1 MFWILAISIAL
12 IAALLIASPLLGRE
26 GEDAAARPNDAEV
39 YRDQL
44 SEVESDAKSGLI
56 DAESAGQARAEIARR
71 LIAAS
76 QDAPRKVSL
85 LGGRQA
91 LMLAVF
97 LCLVVPAAAVALYSQ
112 GGLPEAPDYPLRAR
126 FESPQPDSN
135 ILIRRVELRLEEH
148 PEDGRGWEV
157 LAPVYLKRGQIAESV
172 NAWRNAIK
180 YLGADARRYGG
191 LAETLVVSSK
201 GRVDAEARDA
211 FAKILELVPGDP
223 RARFYLAL
231 AEAQDGKA
239 DAAIAALEALKKDSG
254 PDAPW
259 IEVTDAQIARIRT
272 EKEEAAKAP
281 GNPTQDD
288 VAAAAD
294 MSDEDR
300 MQMIR
305 TMVESLDARLA
316 DDPKNF
322 EGWKRLMRSY
332 VMLQDPAKATEA
344 LKRALAA
351 FPEDSENG
359 KALIADARQLGIS
372 LEGVTE

>member
-12 IAALLIASPLLGRE
+12 AAALLIASPLLGRG
-26 GEDAAARPNDAEV
+26 GEEEAARPNDAEV

-44 SEVESDAKSGLI
+44 TEIEADEKSGLI

-71 LIAAS
+71 LIAVS
-76 QDAPRKVSL
+76 QDAPRKASL

-91 LMLAVF
+91 LMLVIF
-97 LCLVVPAAAVALYSQ
+97 LCLVVPAAAAALYNRS
-112 GGLPEAPDYPLRAR
+112 GLPEAPDYPLRAR
-126 FESPQPDSN
+126 FESPQPDNN

-148 PEDGRGWEV
+148 PEDGRGWEI
-157 LAPVYLKRGQIAESV
+157 LAPVYLTRGQIAESV

-180 YLGADARRYGG
+180 YLGADARRYGS
-191 LAETLVVSSK
+191 LAETLVVSNN
-201 GRVDAEARDA
+201 GRVDPEARDA
-211 FAKILELVPGDP
+211 FNKILDLVPGDP

-231 AEAQDGKA
+231 ADAQDGKA
-239 DAAIAALEALKKDSG
+239 DAAIAALEALKKDSN
-254 PDAPW
+254 PAAPW
-259 IEVTDAQIARIRT
+259 IEVTEAQIARIRA
-272 EKEEAAKAP
+272 EKEQAAKAP
-281 GNPTQDD
+281 GNPTDDD

-305 TMVESLDARLA
+305 TMVDSLDARLA

-332 VMLQDPAKATEA
+332 VMLQDPAKASEA
-344 LKRALAA
+344 LKRGLAA
-351 FPEDSENG
+351 FPADSDNG
-359 KALIADARQLGIS
+359 KALISLAKALGINQ
-372 LEGVTE
+372 GGATE

>member
-12 IAALLIASPLLGRE
+12 VAALLIASPLLRR
-26 GEDAAARPNDAEV
+26 GEEDVTARPNDAEV

-44 SEVESDAKSGLI
+44 SEIESDEKSGLI
-56 DAESAGQARAEIARR
+56 DGESAGQARAEIARR

-76 QDAPRKVSL
+76 QDAPRKSSL
-85 LGGRQA
+85 LRRRQA
-91 LMLAVF
+91 VMLAVV
-97 LCLVVPAAAVALYSQ
+97 LCLVVPAGAVALYSHA
-112 GGLPEAPDYPLRAR
+112 GLPDEPDFPLRAR

-148 PEDGRGWEV
+148 PEDGRGWEI
-157 LAPVYLKRGQIAESV
+157 LAPVYLKRGQVAESV

-201 GRVDAEARDA
+201 GRVDVEARDA
-211 FAKILELVPGDP
+211 FTKILELVPGDP

-239 DAAIAALEALKKDSG
+239 DAAIAALEALKKASD
-254 PDAPW
+254 PAAPW
-259 IEVTDAQIARIRT
+259 MEVTDAQIERIRA
-272 EKEEAAKAP
+272 EKEQAAKAP
-281 GNPTQDD
+281 GHPTQDD

-300 MQMIR
+300 TQMIR

-316 DDPKNF
+316 DDPQNF
-322 EGWKRLMRSY
+322 EGWKRLLRSY

-351 FPEDSENG
+351 FPADSDNG
-359 KALIADARQLGIS
+359 KALISDAKELGIS